1 EKKEKRE
8 NSIQLNTDII
18 LRDDTIIIPAPIKIH
33 TVKMGET
40 LYSISKQYDC
50 TVEDL
55 ISWNPQLEG
64 VLKTGDKLQVVK
76 Q

>member
-1 EKKEKRE
+1 MEV
-8 NSIQLNTDII
+8 
-18 LRDDTIIIPAPIKIH
+18 H

-40 LYSISKQYDC
+40 LYSISKQYEC

-55 ISWNPQLEG
+55 ISWNPQLG
-64 VLKTGDKLQVVK
+64 NVLKTGDKLQVVK

>member
-1 EKKEKRE
+1 MEV
-8 NSIQLNTDII
+8 
-18 LRDDTIIIPAPIKIH
+18 H

-40 LYSISKQYDC
+40 LYSISKQYKC

-55 ISWNPQLEG
+55 ISWNPQLG
-64 VLKTGDKLQVVK
+64 NVLKTGDKLQVVK